1 MYRRTPLLVFVL
13 AGVVCPSLQTS
24 AASQDVAQDKAQWAD
39 LAGKWI
45 RYEHDKIITHKIV
58 DNREVSEVHS
68 QYGELWHQFTADVKL
83 SREDGN
89 RLYLASN
96 AKRTYPPK
104 GGPVPAN
111 FIANYIVRGDRV
123 YFMRGIF
130 DKTVGFPMLHEIRKV
145 TRPQDQLLIAARSGD
160 LKTVESLIESGV
172 DVDGMVPHSYTAL
185 AYAAS
190 FGHLD
195 VVKLLL
201 KHGAKVTARGRW
213 AKTPLLHAAGSGKVE
228 GCKALVAAG
237 ANPEDTNWGGHNCV
251 FEACYWGQPK
261 TLDYFLSLGSD
272 VNNTKPSGHTPL
284 HHVVF
289 RLRRNANPKYTE
301 RLVECLRVLLK
312 RGADKT
318 IENRDGKTAGEI
330 AADKGHGKVAELLR

>member
-1 MYRRTPLLVFVL
+1 MNRRYANLVVTASFVL
-13 AGVVCPSLQTS
+13 TSIPSI
-24 AASQDVAQDKAQWAD
+24 AASQDNAPDKSLWAE
-39 LAGKWI
+39 LGGHWI
-45 RYEHDKIITHKIV
+45 RYEHDKIITHKFV
-58 DNREVSEVHS
+58 NNREVSEVHS
-68 QYGELWHQFTADVKL
+68 QYGELWHRFTADVKL
-83 SREDGN
+83 GREDGN

-96 AKRTYPPK
+96 AKRTFPPD
-104 GGPVPAN
+104 GPPVPTK
-111 FIANYIVRGDRV
+111 FIGNYIVRGDRV

-130 DKTVGFPMLHEIRKV
+130 DKTVNFPMLHEIRKV

-160 LKTVESLIESGV
+160 LKTIERLLEAGI

-190 FGHLD
+190 FGHLK
-195 VVKLLL
+195 VMQVLL

-213 AKTPLLHAAGSGKVE
+213 AKTPLLHAAGSGQVE
-228 GCKALVAAG
+228 ACKALVAAG
-237 ANPEDTNWGGHNCV
+237 ANHEDTNWGGHNCV

-289 RLRRNANPKYTE
+289 RLRRNGDPKHTE
-301 RLVECLRVLLK
+301 RLMECLRVLLK
-312 RGADKT
+312 RGVDKT
-318 IENRDGKTAGEI
+318 IENKDGKTAGEI
-330 AADKGHGKVAELLR
+330 AADRGLPKVAALLR